1 MDATDLL
8 NQALKRD
15 HRAKKLFEAM
25 PPSCQREYIRTI
37 EEAKLSA
44 TKEHR
49 LKAAVVHILASGK
62 HKTTAGY
69 SATPLVQKLGI
80 GPGINIVIHAPEGYE
95 QLLVLDTSIVLTKR
109 LQPGADFVQSFYVSR
124 RRLQND
130 FDALAKSLRKD
141 GKLWI
146 SWPKGTSKIETDLNE
161 NTVREIG
168 LAHGLVDVKVAA
180 IDEDW
185 SGLKFVY
192 RVKDR

>member
-1 MDATDLL
+1 MDAAELL
-8 NQALKRD
+8 NQALRRD

-25 PPSCQREYIRTI
+25 PPTHQREYIRTI

-49 LKAAVVHILASGK
+49 AKIAVTHILASGK
-62 HKTTAGY
+62 QKMTAGY

-80 GPGINIVIHAPEGYE
+80 NPGINIVIHAPEGYE
-95 QLLVLDTSIVLTKR
+95 QLLALDTSIVLTKR
-109 LQPGADFVQSFYVSR
+109 LQPGADFVQSFYVAR
-124 RRLQND
+124 RRLEND
-130 FDALAKSLRKD
+130 FEALAKSLRRD

-146 SWPKGTSKIETDLNE
+146 TWPKGASKIETDLNE
-161 NTVREIG
+161 NIVREIG
-168 LAHGLVDVKVAA
+168 LGHGLVDVKVAA
-180 IDEDW
+180 IDDDW